1 MGSVWS
7 LSSKNL
13 TATMAI
19 LACIAIATRQGGR
32 HLTATAFCVAKS
44 STTSAVPATRAFSK
58 NSFPFL
64 TGTAACFGGRNQHA
78 KVLATGAASLL
89 SSSALLSTAVQEDIE
104 KVAAVEHPSYDIISK
119 DVVTEYGA
127 YCTMY
132 RHKKTGAELLSVHND
147 DDNKVFGIT
156 FRTPPTDST
165 GVPHILEHSVLCGS
179 RKYRT
184 KEPFVQ
190 LLQGS
195 LQTFLNAFTYPDRT
209 CYVLASQNEKDFKNL
224 INVYT
229 DAVFHPRATSDPA
242 VHAQEGWHLELED
255 KEQPLTYKGV
265 VYNEMKGV
273 YSSPDSRLYR
283 QSQRSIF
290 PSNTYSVDSGG
301 DPKVIPN
308 LSFEDFKDFHA
319 KFYHPANSRIFFWGD
334 DDVKQRLDLMDEYL
348 CEFGES
354 PDSKPA
360 SVIEW
365 QKKIITEPK
374 WETHSYP
381 VGGDQPETNMIMV
394 NWLLNERPFTP
405 TEDLIVGVL
414 DHLLMGNGQSILYK
428 TLMESGLGSAIVGG
442 GLSDELLQATFS
454 VGLKGVQAEN
464 AKAVEE
470 LVLKTLQKVMEE
482 GFSEEQIASSMN
494 TIEFRLREFNTGSYP
509 KGLSFMLGAMSKWI
523 YDGQPTD
530 ALKFE
535 KPLAELKAMIAEN
548 GDAVF
553 KEFLKE
559 YLVDNMHRVTVE
571 LAPSKTLES
580 EELKEEQD
588 RLAAIK
594 SSLNDEELDD
604 VIKKTLELKALQASE
619 DSPEDRA
626 TIPSLELADL
636 KREVTEFPIEVSE
649 NENESGVTVI
659 RHELASTSGIAYV
672 NFAVDISGVDY
683 NDIALLPIFTRIMTE
698 TGAGEYSDVQLSQ
711 RIGTHTGGVGV
722 SLMKTSVSPDSVP
735 TYSIH
740 EGNNMMT
747 KLTIRGKATS
757 EKANELFSIFKL
769 ILTEAKIDSKKKVIE
784 MLKETK
790 SRIESSIQ
798 GSGHSYANNRMKA
811 RYRVDGFLDEKMGGI
826 TYLGTIN
833 ELIKEAEGDW
843 ESVLRRLENIRS
855 AILNDATCRNGMI
868 LDITGD
874 KAVMDTIKPSVDAFL
889 ESLPGNPKGEKLQDF
904 YHTEHPW
911 ATKAKEEMAS
921 IAPLKDEGFVVPTQ
935 VSYVGKGG
943 LLFEQGEKVHG
954 STAVVSRYLRTGYL
968 WDYVRVMGG
977 AYGGFCTFNP
987 VGGDGIFT
995 FLSYR
1000 DPNLDKTI
1008 DVYDATAD
1016 ALLKAAEELENDPE
1030 ALATAIIGTVGDLDG
1045 ALSPDQKGNKA
1056 FNRWVIRQ
1064 TPEERQQFRDE
1075 ILNTKASDFR
1085 DFAMRLK
1092 NMKKPS
1098 VAVVSSK
1105 AAFESAA
1112 KAGKAMELKQVL

>member
-1 MGSVWS
+1 M
-7 LSSKNL
+7 
-13 TATMAI
+13 TAA
-19 LACIAIATRQGGR
+19 
-32 HLTATAFCVAKS
+32 AFCVAKS
-44 STTSAVPATRAFSK
+44 STGPTTSTTSTRAFSR
-58 NSFPFL
+58 NSLPFL
-64 TGTAACFGGRNQHA
+64 TGSTCFGGSSNSN
-78 KVLATGAASLL
+78 VLATSAASLI
-89 SSSALLSTAVQEDIE
+89 SSSALMSTTATQEDVE
-104 KVAAVEHPSYDIISK
+104 KVAAVEHPSYEIISK

-132 RHKKTGAELLSVHND
+132 RHKKTGAEILSVHND

-308 LSFEDFKDFHA
+308 LSFEDFKQFHA

-348 CEFGES
+348 CEFDAS
-354 PDSKPA
+354 PESKPA
-360 SVIEW
+360 SVVEW
-365 QKKIITEPK
+365 QKKTITEPK
-374 WETHSYP
+374 WETHPYP
-381 VGGDQPETNMIMV
+381 VGDDQPETNMVMV

-414 DHLLMGNGQSILYK
+414 DHLLMGNGQSVLYK
-428 TLMESGLGSAIVGG
+428 TLMESGLGSAITGG

-464 AKAVEE
+464 TKAVEE
-470 LVLKTLQKVMEE
+470 LVIKTLEKVLQE
-482 GFSEEQIASSMN
+482 GFSEEEIASSMN

-509 KGLSFMLGAMSKWI
+509 KGLSFMLGAMAKWI
-523 YDGQPTD
+523 YDGKPTD

-535 KPLAELKAMIAEN
+535 EPLVELKAMIAEN

-553 KEFLKE
+553 KDFLKE
-559 YLVDNMHRVTVE
+559 YLVNNLHRVTVE
-571 LAPSKTLES
+571 LAPSKSLES

-588 RLAAIK
+588 RLEAIK
-594 SSLNDEELDD
+594 SSLSDEELDD
-604 VIKKTLELKALQASE
+604 VIKKTVELKALQASE
-619 DSPEDRA
+619 DAPEDRA

-649 NENESGVTVI
+649 NENDSGVTVV

-672 NFAVDISGVDY
+672 NFAVDTSGVDY

-698 TGAGEYSDVQLSQ
+698 TGAGEYTDVQLSQ
-711 RIGTHTGGVGV
+711 RIGTHTGGVGA
-722 SLMKTSVSPDSVP
+722 SLMKTSVTPDSVP
-735 TYSIH
+735 SYAIY
-740 EGNNMMT
+740 EGNNMIT
-747 KLTIRGKATS
+747 KLSIRGKATS
-757 EKANELFSIFKL
+757 EKTGELFSIFKL
-769 ILTEAKIDSKKKVIE
+769 ILTEANIDSNKKVIE

-798 GSGHSYANNRMKA
+798 GSGHSYANNRIKA
-811 RYRVDGFLDEKMGGI
+811 RYSVGGFLDEKMGGI
-826 TYLGTIN
+826 TYLKTVN
-833 ELIKEAEGDW
+833 ELIKQAETDW
-843 ESVLRRLENIRS
+843 DLVLKRLENIRS
-855 AILNDATCRNGMI
+855 AILNNATCRSGMI

-874 KAVMDTIKPSVDAFL
+874 KAVMDAIKPSVDEFL
-889 ESLPGNPKGEKLQDF
+889 KSLPGDAVGEKLQD
-904 YHTEHPW
+904 YYNTEHPW
-911 ATKAKEEMAS
+911 ATKAKEEMAT

-943 LLFEQGEKVHG
+943 LLFEEGEKVHG
-954 STAVVSRYLRTGYL
+954 STAVVSRFLRTGYL
-968 WDYVRVMGG
+968 WDHVRVIGG

-987 VGGDGIFT
+987 MGGDGIFT

-1016 ALLKAAEELENDPE
+1016 ALLKAAEELEDDPE
-1030 ALATAIIGTVGDLDG
+1030 ALATAIIGAVGDLDG
-1045 ALSPDQKGNKA
+1045 ALSPDQKGSKS
-1056 FNRWVIRQ
+1056 FNRWLLRQ

-1075 ILNTKASDFR
+1075 ILNTKASNFK

-1092 NMKKPS
+1092 NMKKSS

-1112 KAGKAMELKQVL
+1112 KAGKVMELKQVL